1 MAAAFVIAA
10 RILRQR
16 LRDRSALIFAVL
28 TPLGLAVAFSALI
41 APAQTSYH
49 TSYAVYDGDQGAFSR
64 VLLDDVFGHLVTG
77 GVADMVP
84 VSSEAAA
91 RVEVS
96 AARVGAGIVVP
107 SGFSQAIAAG
117 TPTSV
122 TILGRDAPSALQIA
136 RSTVQRFAS
145 SVGAT
150 QLTIATTVATAP
162 GAGPGAGGT
171 AGQAGPG
178 ATLDPAT
185 LDRITASV
193 VAPGPISIVDESAD
207 RRQANTQSFYAASM
221 AIMFLFFATQYGA
234 LSLLAERR
242 AGTLARLLAAPI
254 RPASVILGGALAG
267 IGLGLVTMTVM
278 VVATTALIGANW
290 GPPALV
296 ALLVVAAVLA
306 AVGVSTLVSTF
317 AKTEEQAGGW
327 NVIVAMTLAV
337 LGGTFIP
344 LAQGPELLARLSLI
358 TPHAWF
364 LRAVDDLSVPG
375 VGPADIAP
383 SVAVLVTMGL
393 LTGGL
398 GLLRSRATLVS
409 R

>member
-1 MAAAFVIAA
+1 MSAAFVIAA

-28 TPLGLAVAFSALI
+28 TPLGLAVAFSLLV

-49 TSYAVYDGDQGAFSR
+49 TSYAVYDGDRGAYSR
-64 VLLDDVFGHLVTG
+64 VLLDDVFGHLVAG
-77 GVADMVP
+77 GVADLEP
-84 VSSEAAA
+84 VASEAEARAA
-91 RVEVS
+91 VG

-107 SGFSQAIAAG
+107 AGFSQAIAAG

-122 TILGRDAPSALQIA
+122 TILGRDAPAALQIA

-150 QLTIATTVATAP
+150 QLTIATTLATMP
-162 GAGPGAGGT
+162 GAAPAAGPVGPGAS
-171 AGQAGPG
+171 
-178 ATLDPAT
+178 LDPAT
-185 LDRITASV
+185 LGQIAASLL
-193 VAPGPISIVDESAD
+193 APGPISVVDESAD
-207 RRQANTQSFYAASM
+207 RRQATTQSFYSASM

-254 RPASVILGGALAG
+254 RPASVVLAGALAG
-267 IGLGLVTMTVM
+267 MALGLITMSVM
-278 VVATTALIGANW
+278 VVATTVLVGAHW
-290 GPPALV
+290 GPPLLV
-296 ALLVVAAVLA
+296 ALLMVAAVLA

-317 AKTEEQAGGW
+317 ARTEEQAGGW

-337 LGGTFIP
+337 MGGTFISV
-344 LAQGPELLARLSLI
+344 AQGPELLARLSLV

-364 LRAVDDLSVPG
+364 LRAIDDLSVPG
-375 VGPADIAP
+375 VGLADIGP
-383 SVAVLVTMGL
+383 SLAVLVAMGL
-393 LTGGL
+393 VTGGL
-398 GLLRSRATLVS
+398 GLLRARGTLVP